1 MENILKNAMN
11 EKVTQYKNS
20 MNLKQ
25 RHNTVIL
32 DSIFNM
38 FKTKELSLSH

>member
-1 MENILKNAMN
+1 MENIFKIAMN
-11 EKVTQYKNS
+11 EKVAHYKNS

>member
-1 MENILKNAMN
+1 MENILKITMN
-11 EKVTQYKNS
+11 EEVTQYKNS
-20 MNLKQ
+20 MNLTQ
-25 RHNTVIL
+25 RHTIVIL